1 MKAFYIIISLLFAVF
16 ITLYISQATG
26 YYDYE
31 QYKKTEL
38 TKEKIEQFERD
49 VADGKNV
56 DIKNYLEN
64 VKVDYSNTA
73 SNTGLKISNTIT
85 KYVKSGVSGTL
96 FFFSLLLGE

>member
-1 MKAFYIIISLLFAVF
+1 MKTFYIIISLLFAVF

-26 YYDYE
+26 YYNYE

-38 TKEKIEQFERD
+38 TKDKIEQFERD

-56 DIKNYLEN
+56 DIKDYLEN

-85 KYVKSGVSGTL
+85 KYVKSGVNGTL